1 MPTLGAL
8 AALASLATASS
19 ASAAGAAAAAAG
31 AGVAGAGGE
40 PNPPTW
46 PSSVTVFSPSNA
58 TADIERKVQAT
69 YIENGGREDHGQWSE
84 DRFAFLFMPGTYHA
98 DVPVGY
104 YTQVLGLG
112 QSPSDVIFDGDKG
125 VYCEEGDYDIDV
137 GALDTFWRSAENFE
151 TRADHQW
158 TDVKGML

>member
-19 ASAAGAAAAAAG
+19 VHAARAGAAG
-31 AGVAGAGGE
+31 AGAAGAGGE